1 MGQIATL
8 YKTGTT
14 NILNT
19 TNTTNLIKTIDNRY
33 DPRDEEI
40 LIELTTNPLTPNHP
54 NYNPSGRYITIHGKT
69 LQQYIQDN
77 PHHTLTPTPTGE
89 ITLNGTPINSIH
101 VEEAD
106 FEYPGEPEHGG
117 WRVPSETCHILL
129 NHLHQLWEAVT
140 YTAQTLNTPIPESIT
155 NTAANLSIYAPDAES
170 SIERI
175 GSWALAEWEKRPD
188 KSAYVPDDFGAESLS
203 PLSVFTE
210 TIPERIY
217 RTRGVAMNCARSIQ
231 NNLYAP
237 RSINPFEAIVAEDAG
252 EPPF

>member
-19 TNTTNLIKTIDNRY
+19 TNTTTLIKTIDNRY

-40 LIELTTNPLTPNHP
+40 LIELTANPLTPNHP
-54 NYNPSGRYITIHGKT
+54 NYNPSDRYITIHGKT
-69 LQQYIQDN
+69 LQRYIQDN
-77 PHHTLTPTPTGE
+77 PHHTLTLTPTGE

-129 NHLHQLWEAVT
+129 NHLRQLWATVT
-140 YTAQTLNTPIPESIT
+140 CTAQTLNTPIPESIT

-175 GSWALAEWEKRPD
+175 GSWALAEWEKHPD
-188 KSAYVPDDFGAESLS
+188 KSDYVPDDFGSESLS
-203 PLSVFTE
+203 PFSVFTE
-210 TIPERIY
+210 TIPQRIY

-231 NNLYAP
+231 NNLCTP
-237 RSINPFEAIVAEDAG
+237 RSINPFEAIVVEDAG

>member
-19 TNTTNLIKTIDNRY
+19 INTTNLIKTIDNRY

-69 LQQYIQDN
+69 LQQYTRDN

-89 ITLNGTPINSIH
+89 ITLSGTPINSIH

-129 NHLHQLWEAVT
+129 NHLHQLWETIT
-140 YTAQTLNTPIPESIT
+140 YTAQTLNTSIPENVT
-155 NTAANLSIYAPDAES
+155 DTVTNLSIYSPDAES
-170 SIERI
+170 SIDYI
-175 GSWALAEWEKRPD
+175 SSWALAEWEKHPD
-188 KSAYVPDDFGAESLS
+188 KSAYAPDDFGSESLS
-203 PLSVFTE
+203 PFSVFTE
-210 TIPERIY
+210 TIPQRIY
-217 RTRGVAMNCARSIQ
+217 RTRDVAMNCARSIQ
-231 NNLYAP
+231 NNLSVP
-237 RSINPFEAIVAEDAG
+237 RSLNAVDGITAEDAA